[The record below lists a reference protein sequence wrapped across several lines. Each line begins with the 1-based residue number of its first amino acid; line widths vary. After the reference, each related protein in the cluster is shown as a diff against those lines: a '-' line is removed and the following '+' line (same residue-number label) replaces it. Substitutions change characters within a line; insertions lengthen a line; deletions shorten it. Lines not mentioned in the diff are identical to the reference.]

1 MAVMSDM
8 SEKRASA
15 IPRYDVVVAGAGAAS
30 ALAAYFPAEKGA
42 RLMSGLFLRFLE
54 GLVKQP

>member
-1 MAVMSDM
+1 MSDM

-15 IPRYDVVVAGAGAAS
+15 IPQYDVVVAGAGAAG
-30 ALAAYFPAEKGA
+30 ALAAYFLAEKGA
-42 RLMSGLFLRFLE
+42 RLMSGLFLCFLE